1 MPKVTDLQYQMEEF
15 LIEKMDCVHTRV
27 TKRKLDG
34 IFLVDGDEGF
44 GKTGISILLAYYLAY
59 TTGRE
64 FNLDHVFFDPKEL
77 ITFINS
83 TKKQII
89 IWDEAALGGLASGW
103 QNKVQQMVIQTLM
116 TCRSR
121 QHIIF
126 FNCPKFY
133 RLNKYFV
140 LDRAEGLIHVYSEN
154 RIDAGK
160 VTYYKKDQLEQMM
173 EWWNK
178 KHKHPY
184 KIYYKKMLRGNFV
197 DAFKVNV
204 LDEDAYDKKKDMYT
218 EKLLSQYSN
227 DRYNTKLLKLQHS
240 IYMMKGLPNK
250 EKAIQIGIPAE
261 TISRWGQI
269 PSKYPEIFNKTPELA
284 H

>member
-1 MPKVTDLQYQMEEF
+1 MPKVTDLQYQLEGF

-34 IFLVDGDEGF
+34 IFLTDGDEGF
-44 GKTGISILLAYYLAY
+44 GKTSISILLAYYIAWK
-59 TTGRE
+59 TGRE
-64 FNLDHVFFDPKEL
+64 FNLDHIFFDPKEL
-77 ITFINS
+77 IAFINS
-83 TKKQII
+83 TKKQVI

-140 LDRAEGLIHVYSEN
+140 MDRAEGLIHVYSDN

-160 VTYYKKDQLEQMM
+160 VTYYKKDQLEFMM
-173 EWWNK
+173 EYWSKQN
-178 KHKHPY
+178 KHPY
-184 KIYYKKMLRGNFV
+184 KVFYRKHLRGNFI
-197 DAFKVNV
+197 DAFALNIIN
-204 LDEDAYDKKKDMYT
+204 EDKYDAKKEHYT

-227 DRYNTKLLKLQHS
+227 DRYNEKLLKLQYKVS
-240 IYMMKGLPNK
+240 QVKCVQKKVLAEDIGFTP
-250 EKAIQIGIPAE
+250 KAFVDWSKIPA
-261 TISRWGQI
+261 
-269 PSKYPEIFNKTPELA
+269 KYPEIFKQIA
-284 H
+284 

>member
-1 MPKVTDLQYQMEEF
+1 MPKVTDLQYQLEGF
-15 LIEKMDCVHTRV
+15 LIEKMDCIHTRV

-34 IFLVDGDEGF
+34 IFLIDGDEGF
-44 GKTGISILLAYYLAY
+44 GKTGISILLAKYIAWK
-59 TTGRE
+59 TDRE
-64 FNLDHVFFDPKEL
+64 FNLDHIFFDPKEL
-77 ITFINS
+77 IAYINS
-83 TKKQII
+83 TKKQVI

-140 LDRAEGLIHVYSEN
+140 MDRAEGLIHVYSEN

-160 VTYYKKDQLEQMM
+160 VAYFKKDQLEYMM
-173 EWWNK
+173 EYWTK

-184 KIYYKKMLRGNFV
+184 KVFYRKQLRGNFI
-197 DAFKVNV
+197 DAFK
-204 LDEDAYDKKKDMYT
+204 LDILSEDAYDKKKDSYT

-227 DRYNTKLLKLQHS
+227 DRYNEKLLKLQHS
-240 IYMMKGLPNK
+240 VYKMQGITQK
-250 EKAIQIGIPAE
+250 EKSKCIGLGTD
-261 TISRWGQI
+261 TISAWGKI
-269 PSKYPEIFNKTPELA
+269 PSKYPEIFKEVA
-284 H
+284 